1 MPPATYYS
9 VHQCTCSLLTL
20 HVAYPCT
27 VLTLREQFGRRE
39 RLEAYLLQKERDLMK
54 DPTLARWKKRV
65 GRLTDGALPAR
76 PRAAAGAKRGGGR
89 AAKRGGGA
97 ATVAR
102 GRGRGAVG
110 GPRRVALA
118 DQR

>member
-1 MPPATYYS
+1 MAPATYS
-9 VHQCTCSLLTL
+9 VHRCTCSLLTPHL
-20 HVAYPCT
+20 AYPCT

-76 PRAAAGAKRGGGR
+76 PLAAGGAAPQRR
-89 AAKRGGGA
+89 AKRGGGA

-118 DQR
+118 GQR

>member
-54 DPTLARWKKRV
+54 EPTLARWKKRV
-65 GRLTDGALPAR
+65 GRLADGALPAR
-76 PRAAAGAKRGGGR
+76 PRAAAG
-89 AAKRGGGA
+89 AKRGGGA

>member
-1 MPPATYYS
+1 MPPATYS
-9 VHQCTCSLLTL
+9 VHRCTCSLLTPHL
-20 HVAYPCT
+20 AYPCT

-76 PRAAAGAKRGGGR
+76 PRAAGGAAPQRR
-89 AAKRGGGA
+89 AKRGGGA

-118 DQR
+118 GQR

>member
-9 VHQCTCSLLTL
+9 VHRCTCSLLTL
-20 HVAYPCT
+20 HVAYSCT
-27 VLTLREQFGRRE
+27 VRTLREQFGRRE

-76 PRAAAGAKRGGGR
+76 PLAAGGAAPQRR
-89 AAKRGGGA
+89 AKRGGGA

-118 DQR
+118 GQR

>member
-1 MPPATYYS
+1 MPPATYS
-9 VHQCTCSLLTL
+9 VHRCTCSLLTL

-27 VLTLREQFGRRE
+27 VRTLREQFGRRE

-65 GRLTDGALPAR
+65 GRLTDGTLPAR
-76 PRAAAGAKRGGGR
+76 PRAAGGAAPQRR
-89 AAKRGGGA
+89 AKRGGGA

-110 GPRRVALA
+110 GARRVALA

>member
-54 DPTLARWKKRV
+54 DPTLARWRKRV
-65 GRLTDGALPAR
+65 GRLADGALPAR
-76 PRAAAGAKRGGGR
+76 PRAPPQRR
-89 AAKRGGGA
+89 AKRGGGA

>member
-1 MPPATYYS
+1 MPPATYS
-9 VHQCTCSLLTL
+9 VHRCTCSLLTL

-27 VLTLREQFGRRE
+27 VRTLREQFGRRE

-54 DPTLARWKKRV
+54 EPTLARWKKRV
-65 GRLTDGALPAR
+65 GRLADGALPAR

-118 DQR
+118 GQR

>member
-1 MPPATYYS
+1 MAPATYYS
-9 VHQCTCSLLTL
+9 VHRCTCSLLTL
-20 HVAYPCT
+20 HVAYSCT
-27 VLTLREQFGRRE
+27 VRTLREQFGRRE

-54 DPTLARWKKRV
+54 EPTLARWKKRV
-65 GRLTDGALPAR
+65 GRLADGALPAR